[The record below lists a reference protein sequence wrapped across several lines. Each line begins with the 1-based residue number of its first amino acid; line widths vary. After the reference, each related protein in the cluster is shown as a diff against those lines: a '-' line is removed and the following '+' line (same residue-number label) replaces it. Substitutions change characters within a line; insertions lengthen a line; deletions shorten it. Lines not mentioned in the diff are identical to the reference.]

1 MPAIE
6 LDMRPGDWA
15 GLVEG
20 DPHPWGPGEELA
32 WAEKTRHVGVRD
44 EQGRLLAHAGAVL
57 AHVGVAAEH
66 PFPVVGI
73 GGVIVTP
80 TMRGT
85 GLARAVIQE
94 ILRVA
99 EQMGPARAMLFCQPR
114 LRILYERFGFQPI
127 EADVTADQPTGRISM
142 PLSAM
147 WRALDPSA
155 DWPSGEV
162 AVLGLPF

>member
-1 MPAIE
+1 MPAVE

-15 GLVEG
+15 CLLEG
-20 DPHPWGPGEELA
+20 DPRPWGPGEELA
-32 WAEKTRHVGVRD
+32 WAEKTHHVGVRD

-57 AHVGVAAEH
+57 AHVGVAGDH

-73 GGVIVTP
+73 GGVIVAP

-85 GLARAVIQE
+85 GLGRAVIEE

-99 EQMGPARAMLFCQPR
+99 EQLGPARAMLFCQPR
-114 LRILYERFGFQPI
+114 MRILYERFGFQPI
-127 EADVTADQPTGRISM
+127 SANVTADQATGRISM

-147 WRALDPSA
+147 WRALEPSVE
-155 DWPSGEV
+155 WPSGTID
-162 AVLGLPF
+162 VLGEPF